1 MNSLA
6 EVFGATLPLAVA
18 IALSP
23 LPVIAL
29 VLLLM
34 SPRGA
39 VTGTLFVVGRI
50 ATLALLLGALVAAS
64 DAVEHLTGSA
74 ELPPAVRLVL
84 GLALVVLGLTQWRP
98 RPDDEVPSL
107 PRWVDSIGRASPGRS
122 LALGTVVTVVNPKEL
137 AFLLAAGIT
146 VGGAAVEGG
155 QEVAA
160 VLLLVAVAASSAV
173 VPLVAMLV
181 APARVRSGLDRVREW
196 LTRNTSLVMGVLLLV
211 IGASVLGGAIGDL

>member
-1 MNSLA
+1 MESIT

-39 VTGTLFVVGRI
+39 VTGTLFVVGRV
-50 ATLALLLGALVAAS
+50 ATLAVLLGALVAAS
-64 DAVEHLTGSA
+64 DAIEHLTGSA
-74 ELPPAVRLVL
+74 ELPAVVRLVL
-84 GLALVVLGLTQWRP
+84 GLALLVLGLTQWRP
-98 RPDDEVPSL
+98 KPDDEEPAL
-107 PRWVDSIGRASPGRS
+107 PGWVDSIGRASPGRS
-122 LALGTVVTVVNPKEL
+122 LALGGIVTVVNPKEL
-137 AFLLAAGIT
+137 AFLLATGIT
-146 VGGAAVEGG
+146 IGGAAIEGA

-160 VLLLVAVAASSAV
+160 VLLVVAVAASSAV

-181 APARVRSGLDRVREW
+181 APQRVRSGLDRVREW

-211 IGASVLGGAIGDL
+211 IGATVLGGAIGDL